1 MTLTR
6 LLEINRKFVKAD
18 ESDSVMLA
26 ERIWE
31 QRGCPTGVRELIDLL
46 EKVLSDCLQDGIRY
60 APILLQRKKALHRGT
75 WAPRI
80 EYVAALTGTATVAGA
95 NGGACS
101 KCVAGVLGPCAPARH
116 GKLIARNATEAP
128 EGNRRAGNY
137 RSSRALNRRLARDTV
152 QVLDTKGQNVV
163 QEW

>member
-60 APILLQRKKALHRGT
+60 APILLQRKKALHRRT

-101 KCVAGVLGPCAPARH
+101 KCGGSGVMVVRSGSAGTLCHCEAWKTHR
-116 GKLIARNATEAP
+116 TEC
-128 EGNRRAGNY
+128 N
-137 RSSRALNRRLARDTV
+137 
-152 QVLDTKGQNVV
+152 
-163 QEW
+163 